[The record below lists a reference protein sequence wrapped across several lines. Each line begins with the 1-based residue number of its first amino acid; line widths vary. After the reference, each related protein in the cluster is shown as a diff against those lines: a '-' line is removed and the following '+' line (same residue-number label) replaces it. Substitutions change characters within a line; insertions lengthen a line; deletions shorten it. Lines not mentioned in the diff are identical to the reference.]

1 MRAEAVDCRLCAKA
15 YLSDDRV
22 HEAEC
27 LNHISVM
34 CSVPSGHPLYRHVGA
49 FMGVTERPCAERC
62 KAFEELAGPPRVWPP
77 RTEQMRKDGLFW
89 TDVRPA
95 HDAQRTLEEWA

>member
-1 MRAEAVDCRLCAKA
+1 MGVTADCRFCAKA

-22 HEAEC
+22 HETAC

-34 CSVPSGHPLYRHVGA
+34 CSVPRDHPYPQVA
-49 FMGVTERPCAERC
+49 SFMGVTERPCAERC

-77 RTEQMRKDGLFW
+77 LTSQMKKDGLFW
-89 TDVRPA
+89 TDVTPA
-95 HDAQRTLEEWA
+95 DDTQRTLEEWL